1 MRFIHFRYFGLFVR
15 PANINRGLSSHVS
28 RSNEDGF
35 TRSIFCKAE
44 MKEVMRDGK
53 PVKIFTGLVD
63 QSVEHVGDQF
73 VTFHMKLTYK
83 HDLDYRA
90 LVNWALDRVK
100 RQNRL
105 RQIVSNDAIQ
115 HLGLDL
121 AVAHMICNI
130 GGRVKFVGSD
140 KWFFRYANLRPELPS
155 QYAGDLRLS
164 AIDLSGSNVVF
175 EGFELLSQLRDL
187 RQLRLRRC
195 IHVDDFC
202 MSRVGRIANLELLD
216 VSECPRV
223 TSKGLATLAQL
234 KNLRHLLVH
243 NNPMM
248 EDKELVCLLL
258 EEHLPKLFIS
268 GVNYLGELP
277 EEARRRVV
285 ALIGSGNSDAVTV
298 KHLSGD
304 ISAENPLSSA
314 EEAKTIEE
322 PKKSE
327 YQWAAA

>member
-1 MRFIHFRYFGLFVR
+1 MR
-15 PANINRGLSSHVS
+15 
-28 RSNEDGF
+28 
-35 TRSIFCKAE
+35 
-44 MKEVMRDGK
+44 EVMRDGK

-63 QSVEHVGDQF
+63 QSAEHVGDQF

-90 LVNWALDRVK
+90 LIKWALDRMK

-140 KWFFRYANLRPELPS
+140 KWFFRYANLRPELPT

-175 EGFELLSQLRDL
+175 EGFELFPQLREL
-187 RQLRLRRC
+187 RQLRVRRC
-195 IHVDDFC
+195 IYVDDFC

-243 NNPMM
+243 NNPTM

-285 ALIGSGNSDAVTV
+285 ALIGSGSSDAVTV

-304 ISAENPLSSA
+304 ISTENPLTSA
-314 EEAKTIEE
+314 GEAKTDEE
-322 PKKSE
+322 PKKFE
-327 YQWAAA
+327 YQRAAA